1 MMVTWVTQSKS
12 ENSIVD
18 YGENTTVLNNRVF
31 GWNKKWEVCGW
42 KKRYLFIHRVK
53 LEGLTP
59 GKRYGESYSHI
70 TVSNFYVS
78 NFEPLIYINIEVYRV
93 HCGKGSTRKCTC
105 Q

>member
-12 ENSIVD
+12 GNSIVD

-31 GWNKKWEVCGW
+31 GWSKKWEVCGW

-59 GKRYGESYSHI
+59 GQRYGESYSHL
-70 TVSNFYVS
+70 TVY
-78 NFEPLIYINIEVYRV
+78 NIMYLTL
-93 HCGKGSTRKCTC
+93 SP
-105 Q
+105 